1 MDDLKGYQLR
11 VVCGSWINQQ
21 KDFKVDVCLSK
32 TKKGEGYIKDYFNVM
47 SPIDFFCFI
56 FKYACL
62 NLWRFLT

>member
-32 TKKGEGYIKDYFNVM
+32 TKRGEGYIKDYFNVM
-47 SPIDFFCFI
+47 SPIDFFLF
-56 FKYACL
+56 YL
-62 NLWRFLT
+62 